1 MTQDEYISRDATAL
15 AALVRAREVTPRE
28 LIEIAMERVERINPA
43 VNAVVY
49 RMEDEARV
57 LADQVDGDAV
67 FAGVPFL
74 AKDLQTRYAGHPTSA
89 GSRLAAGRL
98 EEEDTELAR
107 RVRATGVS
115 ILGKTNVPEFGLLPY
130 TEPELWGPCRNPWAL
145 DHTPGGSS
153 GGSAAAVAAGMVPMA
168 GGGDGA
174 GSIRMPASCCG
185 LFGLKPTRGRIPSGP
200 PYGESWRGAAIEHV
214 ITRSVRD
221 SAAMLDATHGPGPGA
236 PFEIAPPSR
245 PFTREVTAAPGRLR
259 VAWTTEPM
267 LGSAV
272 HPDCVEAVASTVTLL
287 EDLGHE
293 VTERA
298 PRIDGPAFAHAFLN
312 MVAGEVGVELD
323 DAATLLGRKPRRRE
337 LEPLTW
343 ALGLVARANSAREYA
358 NSLRVLE
365 RTGGAVGRFFTDC
378 DVLVTPTV
386 ATPPPKIGALPPTAI
401 EHLQLRV
408 LGLLGSGR
416 LVKAAGLIDRTA
428 ESAFEFTPW
437 TPLFNVGGQPAMSVP
452 LHWNAAGLPV
462 GVHFVARVGDEAT
475 LFKLAG
481 QLERAR
487 PWFVRLPDW
496 ALG

>member
-1 MTQDEYISRDATAL
+1 MRQDEYISRDATAL
-15 AALVRAREVTPRE
+15 TELVRAREVTPRE
-28 LIEIAMERVERINPA
+28 LIEIAMERVERVNPA
-43 VNAVVY
+43 VNAVVH
-49 RMEDEARV
+49 RMDDAARG
-57 LADQVDGDAV
+57 LADQVDLDAV

-74 AKDLQTRYAGHPTSA
+74 AKDLQTRYAGHPTSG
-89 GSRLAAGRL
+89 GSRLLASRV
-98 EEEDTELAR
+98 EQDDTELAR

-130 TEPELWGPCRNPWAL
+130 TEPELWGPCRNPWGL

-153 GGSAAAVAAGMVPMA
+153 GGSAAAVAGGMVPMA

-185 LFGLKPTRGRIPSGP
+185 LFGMKPTRGRVPGGP

-236 PFEIAPPSR
+236 PFGIAPPQR
-245 PFTREVTAAPGRLR
+245 PFTREVNAAPGSLR
-259 VAWTTEPM
+259 VAWTTEPL
-267 LGSAV
+267 LGSTV
-272 HPDCVEAVASTVTLL
+272 HPDCVEAVAGAVSLL

-298 PRIDGPAFAHAFLN
+298 PRLDGAAFARAFLN
-312 MVAGEVGVELD
+312 MVAAEVGAELD

-343 ALGLVARANSAREYA
+343 ALGLASRSTSAREHA
-358 NSLRVLE
+358 NALRVLD
-365 RTGGAVGRFFTDC
+365 RTGGTVGRFFDDC

-401 EHLQLRV
+401 EHVQLRI

-416 LVKAAGLIDRTA
+416 LVKAARMLDQTA

-437 TPLFNVGGQPAMSVP
+437 TPLFNIGGQPAMSVP
-452 LHWNAAGLPV
+452 LHWNAAGLPI
-462 GVHFVARVGDEAT
+462 GVQFVARVGDEAT
-475 LFKLAG
+475 LFRLAG

-487 PWFVRLPDW
+487 LWFDRIP
-496 ALG
+496 ALARE